1 MTSDTF
7 YNWLLQLGL
16 SDKLAN
22 TFSFIGAVTAL
33 IMVALIA
40 NILAKSIIRLVI
52 HPLIRK
58 SRIRWDD
65 RLIQYKL
72 IIRCSHIVPIAIIHL
87 YAPVL
92 FETNP
97 TAIYAIN
104 TIVNT
109 YIIVITLMFIDA
121 LLNFLRALWEQAEV
135 GKRYPAKSFTQAAK
149 LVINLIGLIFIL
161 AAILGKSPL

>member
-1 MTSDTF
+1 MTSATI

-16 SDKLAN
+16 PN
-22 TFSFIGAVTAL
+22 TIASILSFISAVTAL
-33 IMVALIA
+33 IMVALIT

-52 HPLIRK
+52 YPLIKK

-65 RLIQYKL
+65 RLIQYKV
-72 IIRCSHIVPIAIIHL
+72 IIRCSHLVPIAIIHL

-92 FETNP
+92 FATNS
-97 TAIYAIN
+97 TVISAIS

-121 LLNFLRALWEQAEV
+121 LLNL
-135 GKRYPAKSFTQAAK
+135 S
-149 LVINLIGLIFIL
+149 LIHI
-161 AAILGKSPL
+161 

>member
-1 MTSDTF
+1 MTSVTI

-16 SDKLAN
+16 SDTLAS
-22 TFSFIGAVTAL
+22 TFSFISTVIAL
-33 IMVALIA
+33 IGVALIT
-40 NILAKSIIRLVI
+40 NILAKGIIRLVI
-52 HPLIRK
+52 HPLIKK

-65 RLIQYKL
+65 RLIKYKV
-72 IIRCSHIVPIAIIHL
+72 IIRCSHLLPIAIIHL

-92 FETNP
+92 FTTNS
-97 TAIYAIN
+97 TAISAIS

-121 LLNFLRALWEQAEV
+121 LLNFLRALWEEAEV

-161 AAILGKSPL
+161 AA